1 MSSIAT
7 LSLPR
12 ATPESQGVD
21 SRAIAAFL
29 AATEQTVD
37 HLHSLMVLRNGQV
50 IAEGWWHPYAA
61 ERPHL
66 LFSLSKSFT
75 ATAVGMAI
83 AEGRLTLDDQVIGFF
98 PEDTPAVVSENL
110 AALKVRHLLSMS
122 VGQATEPTLRQE
134 HNWVRSFLS
143 HPVEFMPGTQFLYNS
158 IATYM
163 CSAIVQYLTGQ
174 TLTDYLRPRLFDPL
188 GIEYADWQSCPRG
201 INVGGWGLSITTDA
215 IARFGQ
221 LYLQQGQWHG
231 RQLLDPAWVAD
242 ATSAHVSNG
251 DDPHSDWAQ
260 GYGFQFWRCR
270 HNAYR
275 GDGAFGQYCVVL
287 PDQQV
292 VLAITA
298 GLGDMQV
305 VLNLIWEHLLPAFN
319 TAALAEDP
327 QAQAALTQQL
337 TSLQLPTPAG
347 SPISPTEARIS
358 GTTFV
363 CEPNEQQ
370 IETIRL
376 DFDGQGAALTVVMQ
390 QSEQQFACGR
400 NDWRASSTSYLYP
413 DNPPSNVLAT
423 GIWQDETT
431 FVITLCY
438 VETPFVVTIRCQFA
452 GDQLHFS
459 DRVNHSFGP
468 PERAD
473 LIANTTS

>member
-188 GIEYADWQSCPRG
+188 GIDHP
-201 INVGGWGLSITTDA
+201 
-215 IARFGQ
+215 
-221 LYLQQGQWHG
+221 
-231 RQLLDPAWVAD
+231 
-242 ATSAHVSNG
+242 
-251 DDPHSDWAQ
+251 
-260 GYGFQFWRCR
+260 
-270 HNAYR
+270 
-275 GDGAFGQYCVVL
+275 
-287 PDQQV
+287 
-292 VLAITA
+292 
-298 GLGDMQV
+298 
-305 VLNLIWEHLLPAFN
+305 
-319 TAALAEDP
+319 
-327 QAQAALTQQL
+327 
-337 TSLQLPTPAG
+337 
-347 SPISPTEARIS
+347 
-358 GTTFV
+358 
-363 CEPNEQQ
+363 
-370 IETIRL
+370 
-376 DFDGQGAALTVVMQ
+376 
-390 QSEQQFACGR
+390 
-400 NDWRASSTSYLYP
+400 
-413 DNPPSNVLAT
+413 
-423 GIWQDETT
+423 
-431 FVITLCY
+431 
-438 VETPFVVTIRCQFA
+438 
-452 GDQLHFS
+452 
-459 DRVNHSFGP
+459 
-468 PERAD
+468 
-473 LIANTTS
+473 